1 MGARPSPHGR
11 SPTAPWALA
20 HRPVGAETFKDK
32 NGGMARW
39 FVKLGLQF
47 GFIACINT
55 LFRTYYSSYN
65 HFVMSIIEYDLYE
78 LPHAANSAA
87 EAYYPVVVEHNKA
100 NEDDICEY
108 AEKSSTLN
116 AADIK
121 ATFSMLANYLAERLA
136 NGDRVELPGIGSL
149 VLRIGSDEPITNR
162 DDNQIARTLKVN
174 GINFTPK
181 KELLQTIENDL
192 HFHRVK
198 NVHQTTPTLTDEEVV
213 SRLQEFIRSN
223 DKPLLTR
230 ADIQAA
236 TGYSKQRTLNSL
248 KGWKERGLLILLGTP
263 RAPYYQLAP
272 EYSAEIQQP
281 AP

>member
-1 MGARPSPHGR
+1 MGDRPSAHGR
-11 SPTAPWALA
+11 SPTAPWAIA
-20 HRPVGAETFKDK
+20 HRPVGVEKIQDK
-32 NGGMARW
+32 NGGKAYS
-39 FVKLGLQF
+39 FVKLGLQN
-47 GFIACINT
+47 GFLAYINASY
-55 LFRTYYSSYN
+55 RTYYSTYN
-65 HFVMSIIEYDLYE
+65 QKIMPIIEYDLYE

-87 EAYYPVVVEHNKA
+87 EAYYPVVVEHNKV

-116 AADIK
+116 AADLK

-162 DDNQIARTLKVN
+162 DDNQIARTLRVN

-181 KELLQTIENDL
+181 KELLQTIETDL
-192 HFHRVK
+192 HFHRAK
-198 NVHQTTPTLTDEEVV
+198 NLHHTTPTLTDEEVV
-213 SRLQEFIRSN
+213 CRLQEFIRSN

-248 KGWKERGLLILLGTP
+248 KGWIERGLLIKLGTP
-263 RAPYYQLAP
+263 HTPYYQLAQ
-272 EYSAEIQQP
+272 EFA
-281 AP
+281 